1 MKNYNQRVKN
11 PLFKKILIKMKNYN
25 QRVKKPFI

>member
-25 QRVKKPFI
+25 QIRKL